1 MKNFL
6 LFIAV
11 IITIYLIGNDIDKQL
26 ANDVN
31 QTPLTFK
38 IK

>member
-26 ANDVN
+26 AKDVN